1 MQINYNIHAARK
13 PVNLSANVDLI
24 NRVRSEKGNL
34 SALLERSMIEFLSER
49 ELARWKEESRES
61 FDSYNS
67 MIEVRGPLSEDTGL
81 LL

>member
-1 MQINYNIHAARK
+1 MQINQNRPLARK
-13 PVNLSANVDLI
+13 SVNLSANVDLI

-34 SALLERSMIEFLSER
+34 SALLEKSMIEFLSER
-49 ELARWKEESRES
+49 QLAKWKEESRAS

-67 MIEVRGPLSEDTGL
+67 MIEERGLLTEDIGL